1 MWSKNIFLRNF
12 SYGTYPLREF
22 FPQKVMASDL
32 VLAFKV
38 KQLSLSSFTAQE
50 IVILV
55 LKTIELC

>member
-1 MWSKNIFLRNF
+1 MWSKNILLRNF
-12 SYGTYPLREF
+12 SYGTYSLREF
-22 FPQKVMASDL
+22 FHQKVMASDL